1 MRIIISLGLC
11 GMMPSSSTIVLGNM
25 VGEVKVRVFVEAVA
39 GV

>member
-1 MRIIISLGLC
+1 
-11 GMMPSSSTIVLGNM
+11 MMPSSSTIVLGNM